1 MNFING
7 EERDEDSIE
16 ILVLVVIDDNLSPW
30 WDFTIL
36 PDIVSLRSNDLTFIE
51 MKFYF

>member
-7 EERDEDSIE
+7 GERRRFDRNIG
-16 ILVLVVIDDNLSPW
+16 LRIDDNLSPW